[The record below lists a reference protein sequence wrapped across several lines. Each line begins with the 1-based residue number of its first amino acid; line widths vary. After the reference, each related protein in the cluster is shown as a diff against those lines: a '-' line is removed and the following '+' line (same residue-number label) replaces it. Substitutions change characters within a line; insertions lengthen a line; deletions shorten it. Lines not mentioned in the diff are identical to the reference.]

1 MKIGIISAMEEEVGM
16 LAEFILD
23 RTVMNRG
30 MRDYYTGSLWGM
42 PVVLVYSRMG
52 KVAAAATATNM
63 VLEFDI
69 DEIIFIGVAGSCSEN
84 VNIGDI
90 VVGKSMYQHDLDA
103 SPIFRKHE
111 IPLLGKT
118 YIDTSEKIRN
128 VLTDLCRQFTLNI
141 TDNIQENVLKNF
153 GIITPKAITG
163 DIASGD
169 RFISAKEE
177 LQSIKDAL
185 PSVLCVEMEGAAVGQ
200 VCYEYNVPFS
210 VIRIIS
216 DTADENAHVD
226 FQKFVDEIASIYSF
240 EILKKYFNNSLYKNP

>member
-1 MKIGIISAMEEEVGM
+1 MRFGIICAMEEEVGM

-23 RTVMNRG
+23 RKVMNRG
-30 MRDYYTGSLWGM
+30 MRDYYTGSLWGV

-90 VVGKSMYQHDLDA
+90 VVGKSLYQHDLDA

-111 IPLLGKT
+111 IPLLQKT
-118 YIDTSEKIRN
+118 HINTSEIKRKVFADI
-128 VLTDLCRQFTLNI
+128 CQQFTQDI
-141 TDNIQENVLKNF
+141 IEHIHKNVLKDFN
-153 GIITPKAITG
+153 IISPKAIIG

-226 FQKFVDEIASIYSF
+226 FEKFVDQIASIYSF
-240 EILKKYFNNSLYKNP
+240 EILKKYFEIFFEIK